1 MSQQPEP
8 TVEGKTYEEWVAE
21 YETVTDPETAR
32 EAAGFLFGY
41 GGDRFVI
48 DEDGVERPDTDE

>member
-1 MSQQPEP
+1 MSQIP

-21 YETVTDPETAR
+21 YEEVTDPETAR
-32 EAAGFLFGY
+32 EAASWLFGY

-48 DEDGVERPDTDE
+48 DPETGEESPEEWDM